1 MYSIDDLK
9 MMKGKAED
17 INDIYG
23 DYGMQGLLGQF
34 LFNKHIANDK
44 MDLDLANKRLNYR
57 PNDKWDL
64 YVQEDS
70 PEHGGIQIGGKY
82 RF

>member
-23 DYGMQGLLGQF
+23 DYDSTGFTEAAEPEIIVEVEKDTLQLL
-34 LFNKHIANDK
+34 LDAFNVKN
-44 MDLDLANKRLNYR
+44 
-57 PNDKWDL
+57 
-64 YVQEDS
+64 
-70 PEHGGIQIGGKY
+70 
-82 RF
+82 